1 MKRLPYLQSTGR
13 VTAQGRFLFL
23 GDEKFWVRGV
33 TYGTFHPDAAGREYP
48 TGPRLVR
55 DFAAIAANGF
65 NTIRTYTVPP
75 RDVLDTAWRQ
85 GLRFLIGMPWEQ
97 HVAFLDDP
105 ERTTSIVARVRAG
118 VRACA
123 GHPAVLAYAVGNE
136 IPAPIV
142 RWHGREAI
150 ERFLATLV
158 DVVRTED
165 PDALVTYVN
174 YPTTEYLELPF
185 VDLVCF
191 NVYLEDEPRL
201 DAYLSRLHNLA
212 GDRPLLLTEVGL
224 DSRRHGEAAQAR
236 SLEWQ
241 LRTAFR
247 SGASGAFVFAWTDEW
262 HRGGFD
268 VDDWDFGITDRD
280 RHPKPALAAVRQA
293 MAEAPFRDDGE
304 WPHVSV
310 VVCSY
315 NGSRTIRDTLEGL
328 RRLAYPNYEVIVVDD
343 GSTDATP
350 SIVGEYPFR
359 LVSTPNHGLS
369 AARNLGLSMAKGDI
383 VAYIDDDA
391 WPDPHW
397 LHYLVTE
404 LTTGG
409 HAGVGGPNLPPP
421 GDGWIAECV
430 AHAPGGPTHVLLTDR
445 LAEHVP
451 GCNMAFRRSAL
462 EAIGGFDV
470 RFRAAGDDVDVC
482 WRLRDRGWTL
492 GFSAAA
498 VVWHHRR
505 NSVRTY
511 WRQQVGYG
519 VAEALLERKWPE
531 RYNAAGHAS
540 WAGRLYS
547 PGGAIVARLR
557 SRIYQGTWGLAPFQ
571 SLYEAPAGTFASL
584 SDMPEWYLLVGV
596 LALLAAMGALW
607 WLPLAVLAAPLL
619 VLALAVP
626 VVRSVR
632 TAWRAPLRE
641 RTSAPGVERRR
652 LVLAAMHLM
661 QPVARLTGRVRHGL
675 TLWRWRGPR
684 TTVVPLTHEP
694 SMWTER
700 WQEPSTMRSRIETTL
715 RAAGFAVVRGGDW
728 DHWDLEVRGGLLG
741 GARLL
746 AAVEEHGHG
755 RQLWRLRIS
764 PRSSALGAAIPI
776 VLATLAAVAS
786 TQGASAAAVLLGLGS
801 IAAIVRTGLECGRA
815 VGAFLLGRYLVARDL
830 SAVFAHRAG
839 VSLHAVPVS
848 LPPRRAARR
857 AFDVRSA

>member
-1 MKRLPYLQSTGR
+1 VKTIPWNPHGAAR
-13 VTAQGRFLFL
+13 VTIRGRFLFL

-33 TYGTFHPDAAGREYP
+33 TYGTFRPDAAGREYP
-48 TGPRLVR
+48 TGPRLER

-75 RDVLDTAWRQ
+75 RDVLDTASRH
-85 GLRFLIGMPWEQ
+85 GLRCLIGIPWEQ

-105 ERTTSIVARVRAG
+105 ERAASIVARVRAG

-123 GHPAVLAYAVGNE
+123 GHTAVLAYAVGNE

-158 DVVRTED
+158 DVVRAED
-165 PDALVTYVN
+165 PDALATYVN

-224 DSRRHGEAAQAR
+224 DSRRHGEAGQAR

-241 LRTAFR
+241 LRTVFR

-268 VDDWDFGITDRD
+268 VDDWDFGITDRE
-280 RHPKPALAAVRQA
+280 RHPKPALAAVRQV

-350 SIVGEYPFR
+350 SIVSEYPFR

-369 AARNLGLSMAKGDI
+369 AARNLGLSQAKGEI

-397 LHYLVTE
+397 LHYLVTA

-421 GDGWIAECV
+421 DDGWIAECV

-445 LAEHVP
+445 VAEHVP

-470 RFRAAGDDVDVC
+470 RFRTAGDDVDVC

-505 NSVRTY
+505 NSMRTY

-519 VAEALLERKWPE
+519 AAEALLERKWPE

-540 WAGRLYS
+540 WAGRLYN
-547 PGGAIVARLR
+547 PGVSIAARLR

-571 SLYEAPAGTFASL
+571 SLYEAPTGTLAAL
-584 SDMPEWYLLVGV
+584 TVMPEWYLLVGV
-596 LALLAAMGALW
+596 LALLAAIGTLW
-607 WLPLAVLAAPLL
+607 VPLAAFAVPLFVVAVAAPI
-619 VLALAVP
+619 A
-626 VVRSVR
+626 RSVTIAR
-632 TAWRAPLRE
+632 RAQLRE
-641 RTSAPGVERRR
+641 RADAPSVGRRR
-652 LVLAAMHLM
+652 VVLAAMHVV
-661 QPVARLTGRVRHGL
+661 QPVARLAGRVRHGL

-684 TTVVPLTHEP
+684 TTVVPFMHEP
-694 SMWTER
+694 TMWTEK
-700 WQEPSTMRSRIETTL
+700 WQEPSTMRGRIEAAL
-715 RAAGFAVVRGGDW
+715 RTAGFSVARGGAW
-728 DHWDLEVRGGLLG
+728 DNWDLEVRGGLLG
-741 GARLL
+741 RARLL
-746 AAVEEHGHG
+746 AVVEEHGHG
-755 RQLWRLRIS
+755 RQLWRFRIS
-764 PRSSALGAAIPI
+764 PRYSALAAAIPAVLAVLAAGAMSQGASVAAALLGAA
-776 VLATLAAVAS
+776 AV
-786 TQGASAAAVLLGLGS
+786 
-801 IAAIVRTGLECGRA
+801 AAIVRSALECGRS

-830 SAVFAHRAG
+830 STVFAHRAG
-839 VSLHAVPVS
+839 VVPHAPPLS
-848 LPPRRAARR
+848 LPRGRSARR
-857 AFDVRSA
+857 LFDVSA